1 MFDDGVQAIAD
12 DLQRDAN
19 WAAKAKNLLRA
30 EMVKRGLN
38 YAALA
43 EKLKAIGVHDNERN
57 LANKIARG
65 SFTAAF
71 FLQCLKAIDVQ
82 TLHLSD

>member
-71 FLQCLKAIDVQ
+71 FLQCLKAIDAQ